1 MPELSSADHGTS
13 PPRVRI
19 PRQYNAAWDLIQ
31 RNLQAGRGGKTA
43 FIDDAGSY
51 TYGELAERVNRFGNV
66 LPAGHASRKTGS
78 CCACSTPSTSRR
90 PSSAASRPASCR
102 SPPTRC

>member
-1 MPELSSADHGTS
+1 MPELSTADHGTS

-31 RNLQAGRGGKTA
+31 RNLQAGRGGKAA

-51 TYGELAERVNRFGNV
+51 TFGDWPSASIASATCW
-66 LPAGHASRKTGS
+66 PAWACSRKIG
-78 CCACSTPSTSRR
+78 
-90 PSSAASRPASCR
+90 
-102 SPPTRC
+102 